1 MAIQEINTLKDLEAL
16 APAWRNLLRNAATHT
31 VFQTQEWVSSWWA
44 VYGMGHRPR
53 VLILREGEEVRGIAP
68 LILKDYGVF
77 RRLTFIGGHR
87 ADYSDFIVHR
97 DRPQDYRLLLGHMA
111 LEMGDYDEVMLENV
125 PESSPLLH
133 VLEEDPRRFIIKR
146 AVADACPYLTLD
158 DRTESVLGKIEGKQS
173 LKRKMKKLAAK
184 GDLRF
189 HHYTDPLEMEKA
201 MVSLMETY
209 LERFDPANLKK
220 RLPMEIAFH
229 RELLRRMGPEQMIQ
243 FSALELGE
251 RPIARHFGFSYDG
264 VYHWVRPAFDP
275 LYAEHSPGAV
285 LLYHLI
291 EHAWKNGFREFDFLR
306 GKEAFKIDIAG
317 QMRQVMMVKLYRSLP
332 KYILCKA
339 ATAVNTWFQR
349 LAFRQT

>member
-1 MAIQEINTLKDLEAL
+1 MKLLTLVLLAASLAL
-16 APAWRNLLRNAATHT
+16 ALPLPDAGAAPANAVEFATVQDLALRKAEA
-31 VFQTQEWVSSWWA
+31 EYPGA
-44 VYGMGHRPR
+44 R
-53 VLILREGEEVRGIAP
+53 LGIALP
-68 LILKDYGVF
+68 YVDESGATVAWSFVF
-77 RRLTFIGGHR
+77 RADGGK
-87 ADYSDFIVHR
+87 
-97 DRPQDYRLLLGHMA
+97 
-111 LEMGDYDEVMLENV
+111 MGDYDEVMLENV

-133 VLEEDPRRFIIKR
+133 ALEEEPRRFIIKR

-291 EHAWKNGFREFDFLR
+291 VHARKNAFREFDFLR
-306 GKEAFKIDIAG
+306 GKEAFKTVIAG

-339 ATAVNTWFQR
+339 AAAVNTWLQR